1 MNTQCPICKRPLAR
15 FDNLPTIRGDRIC
28 IDCATNSIA
37 RLIGA
42 VGKLLENEAGA
53 GLADTYA
60 VDIALDMCEVPP
72 CSAPVNKENPA

>member
-1 MNTQCPICKRPLAR
+1 M
-15 FDNLPTIRGDRIC
+15 
-28 IDCATNSIA
+28 SIA

-42 VGKLLENEAGA
+42 VGKLLEKESGAGQGA